1 MNTSFKTKKGEE
13 FSVEFHPDTD
23 TSITIVE
30 SEYYSEVKMDL
41 TQALSDEYS
50 GKNLSGVSS
59 GIQKG
64 LLEANFEDSKSIIQK
79 ISDNVPPQAV
89 EISTTID
96 DVDGIA
102 NLVPFPCDNFK
113 LSSVSTG
120 RELSFDGINIGFK
133 DSQGKEYV
141 LTQESVTEIPYSDRV
156 VLGQAIENI
165 ESNGIEIDT
174 CNLKQNIEF
183 ENLKDTKGIK
193 RPEDFDII

>member
-23 TSITIVE
+23 TSITIGE

-41 TQALSDEYS
+41 RQALSDEYS
-50 GKNLSGVSS
+50 GNNLSGVSS
-59 GIQKG
+59 GIQKA
-64 LLEANFEDSKSIIQK
+64 LIEANFEDSRSIIQK
-79 ISDNVPPQAV
+79 ISDNVPPQGV
-89 EISTTID
+89 EIRTTID

-102 NLVPFPCDNFK
+102 KLVPFPCDNFK

-133 DSQGKEYV
+133 DSEGKEYV
-141 LTQESVTEIPYSDRV
+141 LTQESVTEIPYNDRI

-165 ESNGIEIDT
+165 ENNGIEIDS

-183 ENLKDTKGIK
+183 ENLKDMKGVK

>member
-133 DSQGKEYV
+133 DSQGKDYV
-141 LTQESVTEIPYSDRV
+141 LTQESVMEIPHNDRV

-165 ESNGIEIDT
+165 ENNGI
-174 CNLKQNIEF
+174 
-183 ENLKDTKGIK
+183 
-193 RPEDFDII
+193 